1 MKRLLLAFVAPALG
15 LSALSAEAAEGKD
28 PKAVFVRLCAQCHG
42 PDGGGMKLSEAPA
55 IAGLPEWYL
64 TSQLKKFKSGIRGT
78 HPADLFGTR
87 MAPMARYLR
96 VEGDLEGIAAYVAAM
111 KPVPA
116 KPTLTGGSV
125 VKGEQR
131 FQVCAACHGVDG
143 MGNKDL
149 QAPKLVGQN
158 DWYLLN
164 SLKNFK
170 AGGRG
175 GDPVADPMAA
185 GMRAN
190 AQALDDQGML
200 DVIAYINVLAPAP
213 APAATP

>member
-1 MKRLLLAFVAPALG
+1 
-15 LSALSAEAAEGKD
+15 
-28 PKAVFVRLCAQCHG
+28 
-42 PDGGGMKLSEAPA
+42 MKLSEAPA
-55 IAGLPEWYL
+55 IAGLPEGYL